1 MRLRTRVSIRRE
13 RMPPPGLRERSW
25 AWDDVLE
32 APPPSQRDT
41 EAIGQLAVRHG
52 FDEDPDAETRIG
64 FVTLVMTRGADVDL
78 EERIVI
84 EPRVLAH
91 VLRVE
96 RVVSRGLQRT
106 SEAGVR
112 IVTTTTGFVGR
123 TVGGRPGQVV
133 ERGGGLVARG
143 MRWVSATIRDG
154 LRSIVEAPDRLF
166 AGADSA
172 GAHLRARR
180 ERMSFLR
187 GLADPHRLT
196 TEGKA
201 AALVLA
207 LGVLLGLAVVGTVG
221 IVLAAPELAGAWRA
235 SLSYFMLGLGSTLL
249 FPFFPEL
256 TFSAV
261 AAQTGVIVA
270 ILSVTLGMTVGGWL
284 VLFLGEAANGALRRS
299 VSPGSPI
306 ARFLDWA
313 EAIAR
318 RHGFWVALIVLAIP
332 YGPDTPVFYILA
344 GVRTPTAQYIAGTFV
359 GILARFSIL
368 QGLFLSG
375 ALERAWNALLDALP
389 G

>member
-1 MRLRTRVSIRRE
+1 
-13 RMPPPGLRERSW
+13 MPPPGLRERAW
-25 AWDDVLE
+25 AWDDVLDG
-32 APPPSQRDT
+32 PPPSQVQ
-41 EAIGQLAVRHG
+41 GQAVGHLAVRHG
-52 FDEDPDAETRIG
+52 FDEDPDAEARIG
-64 FVTLVMTRGADVDL
+64 FVTLVTTSDASIEL
-78 EERIVI
+78 EERIVV

-91 VLRVE
+91 VIRAE

-123 TVGGRPGQVV
+123 TMGGRPGQVV
-133 ERGGGLVARG
+133 ERGGGLVVRG
-143 MRWVSATIRDG
+143 MRWVSSTIRDG

-180 ERMSFLR
+180 ERTTFLR

-207 LGVLLGLAVVGTVG
+207 LGALLALAIVGTVG

-261 AAQTGVIVA
+261 AAQTGVTVA
-270 ILSVTLGMTVGGWL
+270 ILSVTLGMTIGGWL

-299 VSPGSPI
+299 VSPGSPV

-344 GVRTPTAQYIAGTFV
+344 GVRTPTAQYIAGTFL
-359 GILARFSIL
+359 GILARFTIL
-368 QGLFLSG
+368 QTLFLSG
-375 ALERAWNALLDALP
+375 ALTRAWETVVDAWP
-389 G
+389 A